1 MEQNFIV
8 TGIKRVILVG
18 KDEYPERITEFRGGL
33 RSNELIFH
41 ISGDCVVRFNGKVLR
56 DTENTVRFL
65 PEGEN
70 REYVVERLER
80 GECIDVFFSTDR
92 PVAEE
97 AFVIK
102 LQNGT
107 ALAGYFRKLFS
118 LWVAKEE
125 GYYHACL
132 SLLYRIL
139 SELQKSEY
147 FPLSRSEVLRP
158 ALDYINEH
166 FLLEKISTGLLAE
179 KCGISESG
187 LKKLFLK
194 KFGIPPVRYMIQLKI
209 RYACDLLRTER
220 YTVTRTA
227 ELCGYNNVYFF
238 SRQFKEY
245 MGISPQTFV
254 EKYRSS
260 K

>member
-1 MEQNFIV
+1 MEQKVIV

-18 KDEYPERITEFRGGL
+18 KDEYPEQITEFRGTL
-33 RSNELIFH
+33 TANELIFNL
-41 ISGDCVVRFNGKVLR
+41 SGDATVRFNGKVFR
-56 DTENTVRFL
+56 CTENTVRFL

-70 REYVVERLER
+70 REYVVERLEK
-80 GECIDVFFSTDR
+80 GECIDIFFSTDR
-92 PVAEE
+92 PVTQE
-97 AFVIK
+97 AFVITP
-102 LQNGT
+102 QNST
-107 ALAGYFRKLFS
+107 AIGGLFKKTFS

-139 SELQKSEY
+139 AELQKTQYAPE
-147 FPLSRSEVLRP
+147 SRFHVLKP
-158 ALDYINEH
+158 ALDYIDEH
-166 FLLEKISTGLLAE
+166 FLSEKIPTGLLAE

-187 LKKLFLK
+187 LKKLFIK
-194 KFGIPPVRYMIQLKI
+194 KFGVPPVRYMIQLKL
-209 RYACDLLRTER
+209 RYACDLLRSER
-220 YTVTRTA
+220 YTVSQTA
-227 ELCGYNNVYFF
+227 ELCGYSTVAFF

-245 MGISPQTFV
+245 LGISPQTFA

>member
-1 MEQNFIV
+1 MMERGDVMEQDFIV

-18 KDEYPERITEFRGGL
+18 KEEYPERITEFRGQL
-33 RSNELIFH
+33 RSNELIFNL
-41 ISGDCVVRFNGKVLR
+41 SGDYVVRFNGKVFR
-56 DTENTVRFL
+56 NTENTVRFL

-70 REYVVERLER
+70 REYIVERLER

-102 LQNGT
+102 PQNET

-139 SELQKSEY
+139 SELQKSDY
-147 FPLSRSEVLRP
+147 FQREQFNTLGP
-158 ALDYINEH
+158 ALIYINEH
-166 FLLEKISTGLLAE
+166 FLSEKISTVLLAQM
-179 KCGISESG
+179 CGISESG
-187 LKKLFLK
+187 LKKLFFEK
-194 KFGIPPVRYMIQLKI
+194 VR
-209 RYACDLLRTER
+209 
-220 YTVTRTA
+220 
-227 ELCGYNNVYFF
+227 
-238 SRQFKEY
+238 
-245 MGISPQTFV
+245 
-254 EKYRSS
+254 RSS
-260 K
+260 GSVYDPAEDPLCLRSAADGTVLRNPDSGAVRL

>member
-18 KDEYPERITEFRGGL
+18 RDEYPEQITEFRGRL
-33 RSNELIFH
+33 NTNELIFNL
-41 ISGDCVVRFNGKVLR
+41 SGDSTVRFNGKVFR
-56 DTENTVRFL
+56 CSENTVRFL

-70 REYVVERLER
+70 REYVVERLKK
-80 GECIDVFFSTDR
+80 GECIDIFFSTDR
-92 PVAEE
+92 PVAPE
-97 AFVIK
+97 AFVTAP
-102 LQNGT
+102 QNST
-107 ALAGYFRKLFS
+107 ALAGLFRKCFS

-139 SELQKSEY
+139 AELQKASYAPE
-147 FPLSRSEVLRP
+147 SRFHVLAP
-158 ALDYINEH
+158 ALDYIDEH
-166 FLLEKISTGLLAE
+166 FLSEKISTGLLAE

-194 KFGIPPVRYMIQLKI
+194 KFGVPPIRYMIQLKL
-209 RYACDLLRTER
+209 RYACDLLRTEG
-220 YTVTRTA
+220 YSVTRTA
-227 ELCGYNNVYFF
+227 ELCGYNTAAFF

-245 MGISPQTFV
+245 LGISPQTFA

>member
-1 MEQNFIV
+1 MEQSFIV

-18 KDEYPERITEFRGGL
+18 KEEYPEQITEFRGQL
-33 RSNELIFH
+33 HCNELIFNL
-41 ISGDCVVRFNGKVLR
+41 SGDSVVRFNGKVFR
-56 DTENTVRFL
+56 CNENTVRFL
-65 PEGEN
+65 PKGEN
-70 REYVVERLER
+70 REYIVERLEK
-80 GECIDVFFSTDR
+80 GECIDIFFSSDR

-97 AFVIK
+97 AFVMK
-102 LQNGT
+102 PQNST
-107 ALAGYFRKLFS
+107 AIAGLFRKVFS
-118 LWVAKEE
+118 LWVAKGD
-125 GYYHACL
+125 GYYHECL
-132 SLLYRIL
+132 SLLYKL
-139 SELQKSEY
+139 LAELQKTDY
-147 FPLSRSEVLRP
+147 FPQNRFGVIQP
-158 ALDYINEH
+158 ALEYINEH
-166 FLLEKISTGLLAE
+166 FLSEKISTVLLAQ

-187 LKKLFLK
+187 LKKLFLR
-194 KFGIPPVRYMIQLKI
+194 KFGVPPVRYMIQLKI

-245 MGISPQTFV
+245 MGISPQLFM